1 MRKTLVLIA
10 CISFFSCDQLLQQ
23 KQMYSVEIT
32 SCLFDDDDFNRSE
45 FTGAPL
51 PIRMELYEEGYLIW
65 EVNLGKHRGAF
76 RYDNSKVEDRIALI
90 AYNPTFKYRIEVH
103 DQAFIS
109 KEKGYSRTWAKG
121 FPFKPSLERLS
132 IGEHGSSVGFKSV
145 TLKSMDYQP
154 NKRLDE
160 DK

>member
-1 MRKTLVLIA
+1 MRKPLVLIA
-10 CISFFSCDQLLQQ
+10 CISFFSCDQLLQR

-90 AYNPTFKYRIEVH
+90 AYNPTFKYRIDVH

-132 IGEHGSSVGFKSV
+132 IGEHGSSVGFKSCLLY
-145 TLKSMDYQP
+145 TSPSPRD
-154 NKRLDE
+154 
-160 DK
+160 

>member
-10 CISFFSCDQLLQQ
+10 CISFFSCDQLLQR

>member
-1 MRKTLVLIA
+1 MVNIRQLID
-10 CISFFSCDQLLQQ
+10 IG
-23 KQMYSVEIT
+23 T
-32 SCLFDDDDFNRSE
+32 
-45 FTGAPL
+45 P
-51 PIRMELYEEGYLIW
+51 
-65 EVNLGKHRGAF
+65 
-76 RYDNSKVEDRIALI
+76 
-90 AYNPTFKYRIEVH
+90 
-103 DQAFIS
+103 
-109 KEKGYSRTWAKG
+109 WAKG